1 MREAILNIL
10 DEMGILIDDK
20 EKDTDFDLSE
30 YFVASVQFMTF
41 LVEVE
46 DYLGTDLPDDYLLF
60 ENYRSF
66 NALCDAW
73 EHIISE
79 TVNV

>member
-20 EKDTDFDLSE
+20 EKESDFDLSE
-30 YFVASVQFMTF
+30 YFVDSVQFMTF

-46 DYLGTDLPDDYLLF
+46 AYLGTDLPDDYLLF
-60 ENYRSF
+60 ENYQSF

-73 EHIISE
+73 EHIVSE
-79 TVNV
+79 TTNG

>member
-30 YFVASVQFMTF
+30 DFVDSVQFMTF

>member
-20 EKDTDFDLSE
+20 EKETDFDLSE
-30 YFVASVQFMTF
+30 YFVDSVQFMTF

-73 EHIISE
+73 EHIVSE